1 MGLKNIIK
9 KIAVKE
15 AAGKILPMDGTQPK
29 FGKKTKIAGVLGVI
43 AAIAGAL
50 SQYLGG

>member
-1 MGLKNIIK
+1 MNLKNLIT

-15 AAGKILPMDGTQPK
+15 AAGKILPMADAPRLS
-29 FGKKTKIAGVLGVI
+29 KKAKIAGLLGTI
-43 AAIAGAL
+43 AAVAAAA